1 MSDNTTFEKFL
12 SISTKLTVTIAVCFV
27 LYTGFEDKSSKVVLV
42 AGLLFLYMLT
52 YFNGRSYLENFQDDV
67 REVAEILEDDYKP
80 IVSPDGPYSTDS
92 INSVDD
98 YEYNAVFENEND
110 KEITK
115 KLRNKLMSQYP
126 MSWTVQ
132 PPSSKYFQAGMK
144 EGFEADIAGAPLD
157 ISGVEK
163 VYSAVTGSATAPP
176 DMDSIEEK
184 EREIVKTYVPKNAN
198 DLKTYDV
205 EDAYKLIQD
214 MYNVKGLI
222 PQVKHDKD
230 TNVYEIVGTRR
241 KDEKIIYEDE
251 GVVSNDAVPENGEGV
266 VKVPQAATDMLK
278 DSDPF
283 YNTAQRTR
291 QGKFDYTKFTPGLE
305 RTFAPTY
312 PLSQWY

>member
-1 MSDNTTFEKFL
+1 MSDTNAFDQFL
-12 SISTKLTVTIAVCFV
+12 SISAKLTITGLVCFV
-27 LYTGFEDKSSKVVLV
+27 LFTGLEGKTSKVILL
-42 AGLLFLYMLT
+42 AALLFLYFLT
-52 YFNGRSYLENFQDDV
+52 YFNSRSYLENFQDDV

-80 IVSPDGPYSTDS
+80 IVPTSGPYSTES

-98 YEYNAVFENEND
+98 YEYNMVFENEND

-115 KLRNKLMSQYP
+115 SQRNKLMSQYP

-144 EGFEADIAGAPLD
+144 EGFEADIVGAPVD
-157 ISGVEK
+157 ISGIEK
-163 VYSAVTGSATAPP
+163 VYSGVTGSATAPP

-205 EDAYKLIQD
+205 DDAYKLIKD
-214 MYNVKGLI
+214 MYDVKGLI
-222 PQVKHDKD
+222 PQVKHNKD
-230 TNVYEIVGTRR
+230 TNIYEIVGTRR
-241 KDEKIIYEDE
+241 KDEKITYEDE
-251 GVVSNDAVPENGEGV
+251 GVVSNDAVSENGEGV

-283 YNTAQRTR
+283 YNTAERTR
-291 QGKFDYTKFTPGLE
+291 QGKFDYTKYTPGLE
-305 RTFAPTY
+305 RTFAPSY